1 MRLLHAECNLRKA
14 ASSYD
19 RHMAGRSSPGI
30 SVRQAA
36 VERVLGGERAS
47 TVAEEVG
54 VHTSTVHRWVNDAS
68 GRDTKSVPTD
78 LRLMIATQ
86 ELLRDQ
92 DYSQITV
99 EEVAQHC
106 GVALRTAFH
115 HFDSKRE
122 LFKAAIDNAAIVLVE
137 AMRRHYESSPWPAEP
152 LSQLSTF
159 LRLSA
164 EAIYATPSA
173 HVLFRDLGVPRS
185 ESFAER
191 WHDTFEQGVEQ
202 ILTRCA
208 ADATID
214 PDTDIP
220 AAAHTITGA
229 MRGIHAAVFDRGDTA
244 QALRMVGRLH
254 LTVSS
259 DS

>member
-1 MRLLHAECNLRKA
+1 
-14 ASSYD
+14 
-19 RHMAGRSSPGI
+19 MAGRSSPEI

-36 VERVLGGERAS
+36 VQRVLGGERAS

-54 VHTSTVHRWVNDAS
+54 VHPSTVHRWVNTAADRS
-68 GRDTKSVPTD
+68 STSVPTD
-78 LRLMIATQ
+78 QRLMIATQ
-86 ELLRDQ
+86 ELLRDL

-99 EEVAQHC
+99 EKVAQHC

-137 AMRRHYESSPWPAEP
+137 AMRRHYEAAPWPDEP
-152 LSQLSTF
+152 LLQLSTF

-185 ESFAER
+185 DSFAER

-202 ILTRCA
+202 ILARCA
-208 ADATID
+208 ADGTID

-220 AAAHTITGA
+220 AAAHALTGA
-229 MRGIHAAVFDRGDTA
+229 MRGIHAAVFDGGNPA

-254 LTVSS
+254 LTVSTGVPGGPLAAI
-259 DS
+259 D